1 MCVVSWWRHLRV
13 AWVEIGQIWNLKFR
27 ISYEPGNS
35 LSFVFVSNHLPFP
48 ISTGD
53 VWLHIVVPPCTVH
66 HMFLIFSFKVNQ
78 LHGLKHCNLLL
89 KITNSLSDILPLLLM
104 VNDSHDYCRKG
115 TTPVS
120 KMMTC
125 KLHRFCQTGS
135 LYRGNWPCWVQF
147 WPYFWAKLTPSLLF
161 WFFFPKFSTQS
172 QHKMANCQSNTMSQ
186 VFLSLRSLGPPV
198 LVLTTVILFGCE
210 IFQYLLP
217 IILSSCMMVYFCF
230 IL

>member
-35 LSFVFVSNHLPFP
+35 LSFVFVPIHLPFP
-48 ISTGD
+48 IGTGD

-66 HMFLIFSFKVNQ
+66 HMFLIFYSKVNQ
-78 LHGLKHCNLLL
+78 LHGLKHCNLWL
-89 KITNSLSDILPLLLM
+89 KIANSLSDILPLLLM
-104 VNDSHDYCRKG
+104 VNDSHDYCKKV

-125 KLHRFCQTGS
+125 ELHRFCQTGC
-135 LYRGNWPCWVQF
+135 LYRGNWPFCVQF

-161 WFFFPKFSTQS
+161 WFFYSKIL
-172 QHKMANCQSNTMSQ
+172 NT
-186 VFLSLRSLGPPV
+186 LSKQGVKLSVKYHFASL
-198 LVLTTVILFGCE
+198 
-210 IFQYLLP
+210 
-217 IILSSCMMVYFCF
+217 
-230 IL
+230 